1 MRVSHIRPSVVFSL
15 QDMWQDIGAWWICLL
30 CEILDFAFVL
40 LWKRCSEWVPPGG
53 LGFGTGVE
61 PRTVG
66 VQPACAHL
74 ADRPV
79 LITQTMRF

>member
-1 MRVSHIRPSVVFSL
+1 M
-15 QDMWQDIGAWWICLL
+15 

-61 PRTVG
+61 PRTVEAMPDSLNICEPCCSIEIPG
-66 VQPACAHL
+66 GLGH
-74 ADRPV
+74 R
-79 LITQTMRF
+79 RFVDVDVGAGEGRLFRGLWHRCGA